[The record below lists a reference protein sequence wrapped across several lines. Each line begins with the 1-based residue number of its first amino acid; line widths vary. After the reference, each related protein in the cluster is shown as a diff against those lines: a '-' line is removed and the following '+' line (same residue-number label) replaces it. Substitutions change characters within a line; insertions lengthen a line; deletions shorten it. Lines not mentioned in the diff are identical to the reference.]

1 MAPDAARA
9 VRHSAVARAKN
20 SSLGIRAASQS
31 DGPTSSVGCIVC
43 ISALSNCDLGER
55 GLALRQRLG
64 ALRRQEHGLAAEQI
78 AGLRQVLVGMDHEH
92 HALLQ
97 HGVIVEADVAG
108 PDRAEAESVA
118 AAADVRGM
126 AVL

>member
-43 ISALSNCDLGER
+43 ISVISNRDLGEG
-55 GLALRQRLG
+55 GLLLRQWLG
-64 ALRRQEHGLAAEQI
+64 ALRCQQHKAPAQQINRLPQERGR
-78 AGLRQVLVGMDHEH
+78 GG
-92 HALLQ
+92 
-97 HGVIVEADVAG
+97 
-108 PDRAEAESVA
+108 SVNNSP
-118 AAADVRGM
+118 
-126 AVL
+126 LPPCLIL